1 MTLKALIWDVD
12 GTLAD
17 TERDG
22 HRVAFNRAFADAG
35 LDWHWG
41 EKLYGKLL
49 KVSGG
54 KERLRHYMKKWRPP
68 LAPDAEP
75 DDLVIELHQAKTRHY
90 VALMS
95 GGLIP
100 LRPGV
105 ERLLREARQQ
115 QVRLAIATTTTPEN
129 VAALL
134 GATLGKPSI
143 DWFDVIAAGDCV
155 PGKKPS
161 PDIYF
166 RVLDQLGLAADDCLA
181 LEDSDNGLKSSLGA
195 GIRTVVT
202 VNGYTAQ
209 QDFSGAA
216 LVLSHLGEPDNP
228 FSVLAGDAGSASYV
242 NLEVLRKLQSQG
254 ARGI

>member
-41 EKLYGKLL
+41 EKLYGNLL

-54 KERLRHYMKKWRPP
+54 KERLRHYMKQWEPP
-68 LAPDAEP
+68 LAPDADP
-75 DDLVIELHQAKTRHY
+75 DDMVIELHQAKTRHY

-155 PGKKPS
+155 PCKKPS

-166 RVLDQLGLAADDCLA
+166 RALDQLGLAADDCLA

-209 QDFSGAA
+209 QDFAGAA
-216 LVLSHLGEPDNP
+216 LVLSHLGEPDHP

-242 NLEVLRKLQSQG
+242 NLEVLRKLHSQG